1 MSGEI
6 QHLIDQ
12 IQKEGLDE
20 ASKKADALLEEAKS
34 EAEKIIFNAEALAKE
49 KVETA

>member
-20 ASKKADALLEEAKS
+20 ASKKADALLEQANRRLKDY
-34 EAEKIIFNAEALAKE
+34 F
-49 KVETA
+49 